1 MGVLAMLLP
10 VLGPMLDTVLK
21 RVLPDPEA
29 RQKAITELYAALQ
42 SSDLA
47 QMEVNKTEA
56 ASSSVFV
63 AGWRPSVGWVCAL
76 ALFYQFL
83 LSPLAMWGGY
93 IAGYPI
99 PNPPQ
104 LDEHLWELLFGML
117 GMGALRTF
125 EKLKGVAR

>member
-1 MGVLAMLLP
+1 
-10 VLGPMLDTVLK
+10 MLDTILK

-29 RQKAITELYAALQ
+29 RQKAIAELYAGLQ
-42 SSDLA
+42 ASDLA
-47 QMEVNKTEA
+47 QMEVNKAEA
-56 ASSSVFV
+56 GSSSVFV
-63 AGWRPSVGWVCAL
+63 AGWRPFIGWVCGL

-83 LSPLAMWGGY
+83 LSPLTMWGGY

-99 PNPPQ
+99 PNPPT

>member
-1 MGVLAMLLP
+1 MGVLALILP
-10 VLGPMLDTVLK
+10 VLGPLLEQVLG
-21 RVLPDPEA
+21 RVIPDPQQ
-29 RQKAITELYAALQ
+29 RQKAIAELYSSLQ

-47 QMEVNKTEA
+47 QMEVNKAE
-56 ASSSVFV
+56 ASSGSVFV
-63 AGWRPSVGWVCAL
+63 GGWRPFIGWICGL
-76 ALFYQFL
+76 ALFYQYL
-83 LSPLAMWGGY
+83 LSPLVMWGSY
-93 IAGYPI
+93 ISGYPI